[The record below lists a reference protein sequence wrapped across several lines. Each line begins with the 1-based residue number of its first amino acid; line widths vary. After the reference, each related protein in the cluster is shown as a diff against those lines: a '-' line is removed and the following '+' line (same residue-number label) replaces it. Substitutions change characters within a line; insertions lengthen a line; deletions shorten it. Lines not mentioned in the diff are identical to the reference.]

1 MRSSNSTNL
10 QALCHKVIVLWFVKC
25 VEALKTNFVLLKY
38 HGSLPEPSYSPE
50 LSSPSWSWNAM
61 HGSYQSRV
69 THHIFKR
76 SRNQTNQTVH
86 EYRVAKAVYPTVNQ
100 DLSTVDKFGMWPHIA
115 FTTLC
120 MHNRL
125 PAIGGNWLEM
135 VMWMI
140 LFLLR
145 IALIQ
150 IPSSFLSC
158 MQKSEESM
166 VHNLTWPRTGAHDCH
181 SIRNSQNFQ
190 QIIQANTAMF
200 RYSYCLD

>member
-1 MRSSNSTNL
+1 MRSTNSTNL

-25 VEALKTNFVLLKY
+25 VEALKTY
-38 HGSLPEPSYSPE
+38 Y
-50 LSSPSWSWNAM
+50 WNAM
-61 HGSYQSRV
+61 DPCQSQVIHQSFPLLHGLEMPCMDPYQSRV
-69 THHIFKR
+69 THHILKR
-76 SRNQTNQTVH
+76 SGNQTNQTVH

-115 FTTLC
+115 FITLC
-120 MHNRL
+120 MYNRL

-140 LFLLR
+140 SFLLR

-150 IPSSFLSC
+150 TPSSFLSC

-181 SIRNSQNFQ
+181 NIRNSQNFQ